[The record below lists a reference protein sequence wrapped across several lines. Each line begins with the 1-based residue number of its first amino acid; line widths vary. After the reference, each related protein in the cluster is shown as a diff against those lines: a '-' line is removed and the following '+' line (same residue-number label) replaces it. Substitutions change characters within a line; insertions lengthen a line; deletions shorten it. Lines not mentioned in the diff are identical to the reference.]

1 MAKEIQLRMS
11 QDVVPFDAFSFREPV
26 PKSEALN
33 QLATTAPGD
42 LGLVL
47 WRVFPGE
54 TPYVMAFS
62 PLTYARL
69 PKPVER
75 DDHLKGP
82 GSSIGGYALKYLMKN
97 DQSFRPAIIPL
108 EAISNEGYILGEGGG
123 KEGMVVSRKT
133 DIAAR
138 NSVPFHKI
146 VYLRE
151 YTRLSLGLPFAIDE
165 VVPMVR
171 DDKAI
176 MGSSDFRT
184 YHAGVLAPTGT
195 NR

>member
-1 MAKEIQLRMS
+1 MSKEAVTTRMS
-11 QDVVPFDAFSFREPV
+11 QDVVPFNAYHSGEPI
-26 PKSEALN
+26 PKSKALN
-33 QLATTAPGD
+33 QLATTMPGD

-69 PKPVER
+69 PKPVEVQ
-75 DDHLKGP
+75 DHKQGP
-82 GSSIGGYALKYLMKN
+82 GSSIGGYALKYLMKKGQ
-97 DQSFRPAIIPL
+97 DFRPVIIPL
-108 EAISNEGYILGEGGG
+108 EAISDEGYILGEDD
-123 KEGMVVSRKT
+123 KKAGMVVSQET

-138 NSVPFHKI
+138 ESVPFHRI

-151 YTRLSLGLPFAIDE
+151 NTRLSLDLPFAIHE
-165 VVPMVR
+165 EVPMIR

-176 MGSSDFRT
+176 MGPDFPS
-184 YHAGVLAPTGT
+184 YHAGVLAPTGS

>member
-1 MAKEIQLRMS
+1 MAKEVQLRMS
-11 QDVVPFDAFSFREPV
+11 QDVVPFDAFSSGEPV

-33 QLATTAPGD
+33 QLATTAPGN

-69 PKPVER
+69 PKPVEIN
-75 DDHLKGP
+75 DHREGP
-82 GSSIGGYALKYLMKN
+82 GSSIGGYALKYLIKK
-97 DQSFRPAIIPL
+97 DQDFRPAIIPL
-108 EAISNEGYILGEGGG
+108 EAISDEGYILGEYDK
-123 KEGMVVSRKT
+123 KEGMVVSRAT

-138 NSVPFHKI
+138 GSVPFHRI

-151 YTRLSLGLPFAIDE
+151 YTRLGLGLPFARDE
-165 VVPMVR
+165 EVPMVR

-176 MGSSDFRT
+176 MGSDFRT
-184 YHAGVLAPTGT
+184 YHAGVLAPAGT